1 MERVTLDQNAIN
13 VLRDVDVGA
22 EVCDQ
27 TGVVVGRFYPTNGG
41 QEGSL
46 LDLFDVQ
53 ELMRRQQ
60 KGGGRTL
67 AEIMADLE
75 KRS

>member
-1 MERVTLDQNAIN
+1 MERIILDQNAIN
-13 VLRDVDVGA
+13 ALRDVDMGA

-27 TGVVVGRFYPTNGG
+27 TGVVVGRFYPNNGG
-41 QEGSL
+41 HEGSL
-46 LDLFDVQ
+46 IDLFDVQ
-53 ELMRRQQ
+53 ELKQRQQ
-60 KGGGRTL
+60 QGGGRTL